1 MNTPLRNILTWRGV
15 VSGLRD
21 AMTTQMPP
29 SVNDDSMNLMN
40 QIEHYH
46 TAYGYLIESYILNT
60 ALIGLAFATMMR
72 RDQDK
77 KIRPWKQFSR
87 TELAVKTVVVF
98 LLFFLAKNV
107 DSVF

>member
-1 MNTPLRNILTWRGV
+1 MSTPLRNILTWRGV

-21 AMTTQMPP
+21 AMTTQMQP

-40 QIEHYH
+40 H
-46 TAYGYLIESYILNT
+46 TAANGYLIESYILNA
-60 ALIGLAFATMMR
+60 ALVGVAFSTMMR
-72 RDQDK
+72 RDKDQ

-98 LLFFLAKNV
+98 LLFFLVKNV
-107 DSVF
+107 ESVF